1 MAFTPKTAP
10 FSGKI
15 NAVTLGTGDKA
26 IVIGGQNVM
35 PFYTFDAAI
44 EHAPKIGIEISDL
57 ATQWDAPALKEF
69 YAGCT
74 TMVDFAKKAETMP
87 GADFLCLH
95 FESAD
100 PNGANRSVADCVAD
114 AKAVAE
120 ATTMPIVVM
129 GCKNIEKDGEL
140 FSKIAEALQGKNIL
154 VLSARNE
161 DYKTVGASVA
171 LAYGQK
177 VGAETADDINLA
189 KQLNIM
195 LKGLSINPEN
205 IVMNIG
211 TAAVG
216 YGFEYVASTLDRVRL
231 AALAQSDADLQM
243 PIMSP
248 VSPDAG
254 SRISNIDLAAA
265 NDAICIALCSA
276 DGIAKDNEERMKHC
290 HNLLER
296 GMSLGMDATDL
307 WFDPLFLVVK
317 GMQDKQME
325 VLEAIKMFASEGLKS
340 TGGLSNNSNGAP
352 KTLRPIMDSALV
364 AMAMMQGLTSAI
376 VNPCDLRLMETI
388 KSCDIFKNHVLYS
401 DSYLD
406 L

>member
-35 PFYTFDAAI
+35 PFYTFDAPI
-44 EHAPKIGIEISDL
+44 ENAPKIGVEISDL
-57 ATQWDAPALKEF
+57 AASWDAPALNEF

-74 TMVDFAKKAETMP
+74 TMVDYAKRAETMP

-100 PNGANRSVADCVAD
+100 PNGENRSVADCVAD

-248 VSPDAG
+248 VSPDAWGVKESTATEEDEPEWG
-254 SRISNIDLAAA
+254 SREERAIDMEVSTAAA
-265 NDAICIALCSA
+265 NL
-276 DGIAKDNEERMKHC
+276 
-290 HNLLER
+290 
-296 GMSLGMDATDL
+296 
-307 WFDPLFLVVK
+307 
-317 GMQDKQME
+317 
-325 VLEAIKMFASEGLKS
+325 
-340 TGGLSNNSNGAP
+340 TGGADAV
-352 KTLRPIMDSALV
+352 IMRHPAAV
-364 AMAMMQGLTSAI
+364 A
-376 VNPCDLRLMETI
+376 TI
-388 KSCDIFKNHVLYS
+388 KKFITELV
-401 DSYLD
+401 
-406 L
+406 

>member
-1 MAFTPKTAP
+1 MSFVPKTQP

-26 IVIGGQNVM
+26 IVIGGQNVL
-35 PFYTFDAAI
+35 PFYTFDAPI
-44 EHAPKIGIEISDL
+44 ENAPKIGVEISD
-57 ATQWDAPALKEF
+57 AADTWTAPAIVDF

-74 TMVDFAKKAETMP
+74 TMAERAKKAETME

-100 PNGANRSVADCVAD
+100 PNGANRSVEDCVAD
-114 AKAVAE
+114 AKAVAD
-120 ATTMPIVVM
+120 AVSMPIVIM

-154 VLSARNE
+154 ALSARAE

-195 LKGLSINPEN
+195 LKGLSIAPEN

-216 YGFEYVASTLDRVRL
+216 YGYEYVASTLDRVRA

-243 PIMSP
+243 PIMAP
-248 VSPDAG
+248 VSPDTWGVKESIASEEDEPTWG
-254 SRISNIDLAAA
+254 CAEVRAIDMEVSTAAA
-265 NDAICIALCSA
+265 DLVGGADAVI
-276 DGIAKDNEERMKHC
+276 
-290 HNLLER
+290 
-296 GMSLGMDATDL
+296 
-307 WFDPLFLVVK
+307 
-317 GMQDKQME
+317 
-325 VLEAIKMFASEGLKS
+325 
-340 TGGLSNNSNGAP
+340 
-352 KTLRPIMDSALV
+352 LRHPAAV
-364 AMAMMQGLTSAI
+364 A
-376 VNPCDLRLMETI
+376 TI
-388 KSCDIFKNHVLYS
+388 KQFINELV
-401 DSYLD
+401 
-406 L
+406 